1 MHFVSTGKNDR
12 HCDMCVNGGCFM
24 VAFFGFFYWHTIS
37 GASFFVNANSH
48 EEFVFGDVELKKQ
61 LLACSSRYFFF
72 NTWLSLL
79 SVLGLGGGNH
89 FVSVTL
95 KLKKEVWHP
104 LTTLP
109 KKSNNTYVSS
119 LRETHPPFQPPE
131 AAGFQVGALVAFDPT
146 CALEGIVFDQLL
158 GDETCACRSFHG
170 LTGRAGQWFLFR

>member
-1 MHFVSTGKNDR
+1 M
-12 HCDMCVNGGCFM
+12 
-24 VAFFGFFYWHTIS
+24 
-37 GASFFVNANSH
+37 
-48 EEFVFGDVELKKQ
+48 
-61 LLACSSRYFFF
+61 
-72 NTWLSLL
+72 
-79 SVLGLGGGNH
+79 
-89 FVSVTL
+89 SVTL